1 MRRVVTLLTIVAV
14 AGSLL
19 LGGTDGATTKAA
31 GGSDW
36 RQFRGPGGLGR
47 SNERGVPLNW
57 SAQENVIWKAALP
70 GPGTSSPVVAGNM
83 VFLTCYT
90 GYGERDQKPLTW
102 HVLCFNLLDGE
113 LLWDHEVSARLPELP
128 NQGDISYALA
138 GRTPAA
144 DDHRLYVHFGKTG
157 VFAFDHKG
165 QQLWQADIGQEL
177 NGYGVAGSPVLYRNL
192 VILNASAESQS
203 LVALDQQ
210 TGKEV
215 WKARSIVQS
224 SNTPLLVELAL
235 TKTELVLAIEAQP
248 QSLLVGFDPANGEQL
263 WSCAV
268 GKRCYMVP
276 SPVANDGVV
285 YCIWAPGGGLSAA
298 VLAGG
303 RGDVTKTHLL
313 WQANRGSNVSSP
325 VYHDGYLYFA
335 REDGGIVVCL
345 DAKTGN
351 TVYQEQ
357 LTPAPVGK
365 IYASPVLIDG
375 RIYYVSQTR
384 GTFVVAA
391 KPDFEQLT
399 HNDLGDTSV
408 FNASPAVSN
417 GRLLLRSDRYLYC
430 IGEK

>member
-1 MRRVVTLLTIVAV
+1 L
-14 AGSLL
+14 S
-19 LGGTDGATTKAA
+19 DG
-31 GGSDW
+31 
-36 RQFRGPGGLGR
+36 Q
-47 SNERGVPLNW
+47 
-57 SAQENVIWKAALP
+57 
-70 GPGTSSPVVAGNM
+70 
-83 VFLTCYT
+83 
-90 GYGERDQKPLTW
+90 
-102 HVLCFNLLDGE
+102 
-113 LLWDHEVSARLPELP
+113 LLWNREVSAKLPELP

-138 GRTPAA
+138 GRTPVA
-144 DDHRLYVHFGKTG
+144 DGNRLYVHFGKTG
-157 VFAFDHKG
+157 AFAFDHEG
-165 QQLWQADIGQEL
+165 QRLWQADVGQEL
-177 NGYGVAGSPVLYRNL
+177 NGYGVAGSPVLYWDL

-203 LVALDQQ
+203 LVALDRR

-215 WKARSIVQS
+215 WKAGGIVQS
-224 SNTPLLVELAL
+224 SNTPLLVDLAP
-235 TKTELVLAIEAQP
+235 TKTELALAIEAQP
-248 QSLLVGFDPANGEQL
+248 QSLLLGLDPATGEQL

-268 GKRCYMVP
+268 GRMRYMVA

-298 VLAGG
+298 VRAGG

-313 WQANRGSNVSSP
+313 WQARHGSNVSSP

-345 DAKTGN
+345 DARTGN
-351 TVYQEQ
+351 TVYEER
-357 LTPAPVGK
+357 LTQGPVGK
-365 IYASPVLIDG
+365 IYASPVLVDG
-375 RIYYVSQTR
+375 RIYYVSQTH

-391 KPDFEQLT
+391 KPDFEQLA